1 MIQRVMARSVHR
13 PPAIRRSRRD
23 YWPVVGAAAA
33 LALIGGWVL
42 FGPTGL
48 FAWSDYSRALQAS
61 RAELVELRAE
71 QARLANRQRLLDP
84 RHVDPDLAEELVREQ
99 LNLIHPDDIVIPLK

>member
-1 MIQRVMARSVHR
+1 M
-13 PPAIRRSRRD
+13 
-23 YWPVVGAAAA
+23 
-33 LALIGGWVL
+33 L